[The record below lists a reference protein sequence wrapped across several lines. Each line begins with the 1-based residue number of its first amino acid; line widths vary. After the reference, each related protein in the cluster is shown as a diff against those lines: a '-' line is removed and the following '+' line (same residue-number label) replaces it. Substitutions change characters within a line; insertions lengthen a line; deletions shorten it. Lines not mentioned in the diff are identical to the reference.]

1 MGRLP
6 TLRREHPDRL
16 VLDSSQQ
23 IIPVLVALARAWRED
38 PEGVGALFADIADRD
53 DQARAEAHLD
63 GLGNAEHARDQIADQ
78 LLTEAGGAEFHLR
91 TDRDRLAAH
100 QARRI
105 AEEARD
111 MADTLEGHAHAI
123 TIEVEDAERERAAR
137 QDAELMNLRA
147 QLAAIGRPPVLA
159 SHPH

>member
-1 MGRLP
+1 MGYLP
-6 TLRREHPDRL
+6 TLRTDHQDRL
-16 VLDSSQQ
+16 VLNAAEQAGT
-23 IIPVLVALARAWRED
+23 VLVGLARAWRED
-38 PEGVGALFADIADRD
+38 RDGIAAQLADLAELD
-53 DQARAEAHLD
+53 DAARGEVQLD

>member
-23 IIPVLVALARAWRED
+23 TIPVLVALARAWRED

-91 TDRDRLAAH
+91 TDRDRLAAT
-100 QARRI
+100 RR
-105 AEEARD
+105 AGSPRRPATWQTPSKATPTRSPSRSRTPN
-111 MADTLEGHAHAI
+111 ASGPP
-123 TIEVEDAERERAAR
+123 
-137 QDAELMNLRA
+137 
-147 QLAAIGRPPVLA
+147 GRTP
-159 SHPH
+159 S